1 MKIFTLAL
9 GFAVLASSLPATA
22 DDEDPDADTSDD
34 TSAEASSDED
44 EPSEVP
50 KKKKKKKKKK
60 QRRETTEQADVVAE
74 DAVVQ
79 SSATTRVASDD
90 GAPPRVTLSGEL
102 LGAAPV
108 DERNRFEFSRGG
120 GGALDLDVYITPT
133 LGLTVGATLLML
145 GPDLAMERTSWIA
158 GHVGPRLH
166 FAHALLG
173 SQTHHDAW
181 VDAHFSYGTSGG
193 IRAPGFDVGAAFQFE
208 LASALRIGPVVRY
221 QLGADP
227 SDGAAQLF
235 TIGLAVGY
243 GGRTR
248 VAPLRDPDRDG
259 DGYADASDICPDEVP
274 GPRPDAERVGCPALD
289 GDGDG
294 ILDTADKCPKQPI
307 GDTPDPERAGCPLED
322 SDSDSIVDADDKC
335 PKTAGVANEAVPAR
349 HGCPKLARVVAN
361 KIEILEQVFFETG
374 SATIK
379 PESASVLEAVA
390 TVVKALDGAKI
401 RIEGHTDDIGTAAY
415 NLDLSRR
422 RARAVA
428 QWLIQNAGIDSKQ
441 LTTEGFGKTRP
452 IVSADGDDAARAQ
465 NRRVEFLL
473 VDAP

>member
-1 MKIFTLAL
+1 MKTFTLAL
-9 GFAVLASSLPATA
+9 GFIVLASSLPATA
-22 DDEDPDADTSDD
+22 DDEDADTSEDS
-34 TSAEASSDED
+34 SAEPAPDDD
-44 EPSEVP
+44 EPSETP
-50 KKKKKKKKKK
+50 KKKKKQKKNQRTTK
-60 QRRETTEQADVVAE
+60 QTTEQDEVVAE
-74 DAVVQ
+74 EAVVEL
-79 SSATTRVASDD
+79 SATPQAASNS
-90 GAPPRVTLSGEL
+90 GAPPRVTISGEL
-102 LGAAPV
+102 LGAVPV

-145 GPDLAMERTSWIA
+145 GPDLAMERTSWVA

-181 VDAHFSYGTSGG
+181 VDAHVSYGASGG

-208 LASALRIGPVVRY
+208 LASALRVGPVVRY
-221 QLGADP
+221 QFGADP
-227 SDGAAQLF
+227 SDGTAQLF

-248 VAPLRDPDRDG
+248 VAPLRDPDSDG
-259 DGYADASDICPDEVP
+259 DGFSDASDICPEEIP
-274 GPRPDAERVGCPALD
+274 GPSPDAERVGCPSLD

-294 ILDTADKCPKQPI
+294 VLDAADICPEEPS
-307 GDTPDPERAGCPLED
+307 GETVDPARAGCPLED
-322 SDSDSIVDADDKC
+322 SDSDSIADAEDKC
-335 PKTAGVANEAVPAR
+335 PKTAGVANTKQPSK

-361 KIEILEQVFFETG
+361 KIEILEQVFFETA

-390 TVVKALDGAKI
+390 TVVKTLNGAKI
-401 RIEGHTDDIGTAAY
+401 RIEGHTDDLGTSAY

-428 QWLIQNAGIDSKQ
+428 QWLIQNAGVDSKQ
-441 LTTEGFGKTRP
+441 LTTDGFGKSRP

-465 NRRVEFLL
+465 NRRVEFVI
-473 VDAP
+473 VDVP